1 MHFVQYYVCM
11 VNVIRIHQ
19 IVNKIIEIIK
29 LRESLSDHAEY
40 PLNISSQNGRSILRP
55 MFYDSNNESES
66 YQAEDQFIVGTHY
79 LVAPI
84 FTYRATSHSVYLSKF
99 NPGNSK

>member
-1 MHFVQYYVCM
+1 M
-11 VNVIRIHQ
+11 
-19 IVNKIIEIIK
+19 IEIIK

-99 NPGNSK
+99 NPGNSKQEHYYTKQIY